1 MVVLDSDIE
10 VRVVLAFVVAMLLLK
25 FGAQA
30 QHLCY
35 RFSQRSNEVDRHDHQ
50 LKDTM
55 ELKLSE

>member
-35 RFSQRSNEVDRHDHQ
+35 RFSQRSNEVDRHDPGDQGHNG
-50 LKDTM
+50 T
-55 ELKLSE
+55 EVV